1 MSIRSNVK
9 LNVQDH
15 FPINHDH
22 SDIESYLYATD
33 DADRYADYLADKSI
47 LEAEL
52 QFKHIAAFTV

>member
-9 LNVQDH
+9 LNVQDP

-22 SDIESYLYATD
+22 SDIESYFYAPD
-33 DADRYADYLADKSI
+33 DIDRYSDYLSDKWT

-52 QFKHIAAFTV
+52 HDKNLAAFQL